1 MPTAHD
7 PSSLVEWAL
16 VTLRSGSLE
25 RSGIRAD
32 RARWKP
38 DIDKVSQRWFSAV
51 QDLANRRRLE
61 APAKQFLRVVDWI
74 GGVRGWEMV
83 MRSEASRLTVV
94 NEWLFE
100 VLGPF
105 VEDPR
110 YVGLREGESFSIER
124 AKAQAELLML
134 EVCLCRSPSFRWRY
148 SRLFFSK
155 GNDDFRRGGNAEACL
170 KYRLA
175 SLLDRRSRSPTRTS
189 LLPCSNARLSNRAL
203 ALLSSR
209 RCH

>member
-1 MPTAHD
+1 
-7 PSSLVEWAL
+7 
-16 VTLRSGSLE
+16 
-25 RSGIRAD
+25 
-32 RARWKP
+32 
-38 DIDKVSQRWFSAV
+38 
-51 QDLANRRRLE
+51 
-61 APAKQFLRVVDWI
+61 
-74 GGVRGWEMV
+74 MV

-94 NEWLFE
+94 NEWLFD

-148 SRLFFSK
+148 SRLFLSK

-175 SLLDRRSRSPTRTS
+175 SLLDPTVSVTY
-189 LLPCSNARLSNRAL
+189 SNLAA
-203 ALLSSR
+203 ALLKR
-209 RCH
+209 PTLK